1 MPKYLAKIIDGQIE
15 ARLAW
20 EHQREARMVRVDL
33 SQLEGIRAAASVTR
47 EALLVDEERE
57 DAPFAPTTAAVAANP
72 TPDHDLAQPQAAA
85 TSVPV
90 APTAPGPNESSSA
103 LGLTDEE
110 AALVTALLQDKPA
123 PTAATSLDM
132 LVDSINEKLFDLLGD
147 TAIEFG
153 ENGPAIIED
162 YQQDVR
168 GALLP

>member
-1 MPKYLAKIIDGQIE
+1 M
-15 ARLAW
+15 
-20 EHQREARMVRVDL
+20 
-33 SQLEGIRAAASVTR
+33 
-47 EALLVDEERE
+47 
-57 DAPFAPTTAAVAANP
+57 
-72 TPDHDLAQPQAAA
+72 
-85 TSVPV
+85 PV
-90 APTAPGPNESSSA
+90 ASTALGPNELSSA

-153 ENGPAIIED
+153 ENDPAIIED

>member
-1 MPKYLAKIIDGQIE
+1 M
-15 ARLAW
+15 
-20 EHQREARMVRVDL
+20 
-33 SQLEGIRAAASVTR
+33 
-47 EALLVDEERE
+47 
-57 DAPFAPTTAAVAANP
+57 
-72 TPDHDLAQPQAAA
+72 
-85 TSVPV
+85 PV
-90 APTAPGPNESSSA
+90 ASTAPGPNEPSSA